1 MRFLALLLIVLAVPV
16 FVAMLRSKQ
25 GFKAGC
31 LLVGLLPFCLNA
43 LNLDAAIIN
52 WAAWPGFAKGLVVTI
67 LDSLSIAILIVH
79 RNLLSR
85 LPFKAVFIAYILA
98 VALSALSSSTPM
110 ASMFY
115 PVQLLRIFALF
126 VAVAAIVQR
135 SDGLRWLAYGLACA
149 GVLEGAVTLSQRL
162 GGVFQAEGTMAHQN
176 MLGFMI
182 HFVALPLFALIFAG
196 SSKKLLWAGAA
207 GGVLAVALG
216 ASRASIGFLAVGLVI
231 LATLSLWRSPTSR
244 KWKMVGFGFVA
255 VALAAPLAISG
266 INQRLDSPNIEGS
279 YNERAAFERAAE
291 LMLIENPMGV
301 GANHYVVTA
310 NVGGY
315 SERAGVIWN
324 AGSRAAHVHNL
335 YLLTGAEAGWL
346 GLFAVVAL
354 FLWPIIKGLRFGLGR
369 DGDWR
374 GEVALGSTVAVIA
387 GAAHSLYEWIF
398 VTYQAQYVFAIALG
412 MLAGL
417 IKQRSIEH
425 LRTRLP
431 ASTGAAEAGSAGD
444 SVGEGGDVRRRDETV
459 RPPRRRSP
467 TQ

>member
-1 MRFLALLLIVLAVPV
+1 MRFLALLVIILSIPA
-16 FVAMLRSKQ
+16 FVAMLRSKH

-67 LDSLSIAILIVH
+67 LDSLAIAILIVH

-85 LPFKAVFIAYILA
+85 LPFKAVFLAYILV

-110 ASMFY
+110 ASLFY
-115 PVQLLRIFALF
+115 PAQLLRIFALF
-126 VAVAAIVQR
+126 VAVAAIMQR
-135 SDGLRWLAYGLACA
+135 PDGLRWIAYGLACA

-176 MLGFMI
+176 MLGFMS
-182 HFVALPLFALIFAG
+182 HFLVLPLFALIFAG
-196 SSKKLLWAGAA
+196 SRKKLLWAGAT

-216 ASRASIGFLAVGLVI
+216 ASRASIGFLVMGLVL
-231 LATLSLWRSPTSR
+231 LAMLSLWRSPTPR

-354 FLWPIIKGLRFGLGR
+354 FLWPIIKGLSFSLRT
-369 DGDWR
+369 DSDWR
-374 GEVALGSTVAVIA
+374 GEAALGSTVALIA
-387 GAAHSLYEWIF
+387 AAAHSFYEWIF
-398 VTYQAQYVFAIALG
+398 VSYQAQYVFAIALG

-417 IKQRSIEH
+417 IKQRSIE
-425 LRTRLP
+425 RFRAMMP
-431 ASTGAAEAGSAGD
+431 APTGAAKAGSDED
-444 SVGEGGDVRRRDETV
+444 SVGGEGGVRRRDETF
-459 RPPRRRSP
+459 RPKRRRVP
-467 TQ
+467 TR